1 MMNEIVTKLPFGE
14 EDIDK
19 SSFTASLLALCSAN
33 GLLTAEKE
41 ADIKSAITALF
52 LESLEE
58 FTLRASGSVSMKYAE
73 SIYESVLYRADV
85 YFDRVKSAQEAVQ
98 KLIKSDFREIL
109 AEGSR
114 FLLEDLSRTAGYY
127 EKAASCALRVS
138 AHEYNFAVNEAFREF
153 SQRYSARFFARSTV
167 TQIDYPLLY
176 GPAYAIPETGVLFM
190 KRYYRSL
197 MLENRFCSLF
207 PGRELHGLFL
217 RYGELCNAHYGDLL
231 FNFCELVCN
240 QFLARALLGKTELG
254 VRLSEKDIEELVARF
269 RFATETDIKKAV
281 RDAFGRFYRVIR
293 DHSVILYLRPYT
305 ETFAHQLCGH
315 LRQGTVTSFLV
326 TTHSSDASE

>member
-1 MMNEIVTKLPFGE
+1 MNEITTRLPFCE
-14 EDIDK
+14 KDIDK
-19 SSFTASLLALCSAN
+19 SSYTASLLAHCSAN
-33 GLLTAEKE
+33 GLLTPEKE
-41 ADIKSAITALF
+41 ADIKNAVTELF

-58 FTLRASGSVSMKYAE
+58 FTSRASGSVSMKYAE

-85 YFDRVKSAQEAVQ
+85 YFSHTKSLEESAQ
-98 KLIKSDFREIL
+98 KLIGGDFREIL

-114 FLLEDLSRTAGYY
+114 LLLGDLSQTAGYY
-127 EKAASCALRVS
+127 EKAASCALHVS
-138 AHEYNFAVNEAFREF
+138 APEYNYAVNEAFRQF
-153 SQRYSARFFARSTV
+153 SKQYSARFFAKSTV

-207 PGRELHGLFL
+207 PSRELHELFL
-217 RYGELCNAHYGDLL
+217 RYGELCHAHYGDLL

-254 VRLSEKDIEELVARF
+254 VRLCEKDCDALITRF
-269 RFATETDIKKAV
+269 RFSAEEDVKKAV

-293 DHSVILYLRPYT
+293 DHSVILYLRPYM
-305 ETFAHQLCGH
+305 ESFAHQLCQH

-326 TTHSSDASE
+326 TTHSSDVSE

>member
-1 MMNEIVTKLPFGE
+1 MNEITTRLPFCE
-14 EDIDK
+14 KDIDK
-19 SSFTASLLALCSAN
+19 SSFTASLLANCSAN
-33 GLLTAEKE
+33 GLLTPEKE
-41 ADIKSAITALF
+41 ADIKNAITALF

-58 FTLRASGSVSMKYAE
+58 FTSRASGSVSMKYAE

-85 YFDRVKSAQEAVQ
+85 YFSHTKSLEEAVQ
-98 KLIKSDFREIL
+98 KLIECDFREIL

-114 FLLEDLSRTAGYY
+114 LLLRDLSQTADYY

-138 AHEYNFAVNEAFREF
+138 APEYNYAVNEAFREF
-153 SQRYSARFFARSTV
+153 SQHYSARFFAKSTV

-197 MLENRFCSLF
+197 MLENRFCALF
-207 PGRELHGLFL
+207 PSRELHELFL
-217 RYGELCNAHYGDLL
+217 RYGELCHAHYGDLL

-240 QFLARALLGKTELG
+240 QFLARALLGKTGLG
-254 VRLSEKDIEELVARF
+254 VRLCEKDCDALIARF
-269 RFATETDIKKAV
+269 RYSTEDDIKKAV

-305 ETFAHQLCGH
+305 EQFAHQLCEH

-326 TTHSSDASE
+326 TAHAPSASE